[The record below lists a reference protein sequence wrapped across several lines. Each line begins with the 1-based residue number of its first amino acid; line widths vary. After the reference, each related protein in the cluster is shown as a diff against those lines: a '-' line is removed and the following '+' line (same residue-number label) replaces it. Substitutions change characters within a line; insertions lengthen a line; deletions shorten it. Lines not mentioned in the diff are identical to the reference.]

1 MKRII
6 LFIFFLICWSLIAFA
21 SEESYSKGNVQLL
34 EKYDFSKGD
43 FSIAGIVWH
52 DQRHKLQK
60 SLGNFYTD
68 DVEVLNMLKNSWITE
83 KPSPFYACGYHFGI
97 FIIEDGNEKESFFI
111 NIEEGC
117 NTVVTKYGQFYF
129 DPKKLRM
136 FKDKFKKPI
145 TKRMH
150 FISYQEGRSYI
161 KTLYMNEKFLMYLKP
176 RWLNYDGEFRFFV
189 KCDQTDFESPIAQ
202 KCIDRAKRRIAE
214 KFPGKIFDLEQSGS
228 SNGRILITMKCQK
241 ELYKEFNLFEIEWKW
256 SGYSPDLTVFFK
268 KM

>member
-6 LFIFFLICWSLIAFA
+6 FFIFFLICWSLIAFA

-34 EKYDFSKGD
+34 EKYDFNKGD
-43 FSIAGIVWH
+43 FSIAGIVWY

-60 SLGNFYTD
+60 SLGSFYTD

-97 FIIEDGNEKESFFI
+97 FIIEDGYEKESFFI
-111 NIEEGC
+111 NIEKGC

-145 TKRMH
+145 IKRMH
-150 FISYQEGRSYI
+150 FNSYQEGRDYI
-161 KTLYMNEKFLMYLKP
+161 KTLYMN
-176 RWLNYDGEFRFFV
+176 
-189 KCDQTDFESPIAQ
+189 
-202 KCIDRAKRRIAE
+202 
-214 KFPGKIFDLEQSGS
+214 
-228 SNGRILITMKCQK
+228 
-241 ELYKEFNLFEIEWKW
+241 
-256 SGYSPDLTVFFK
+256 
-268 KM
+268 